1 MSHRPSGLEACRP
14 SALNSCGKGDLVCW
28 KHVSPYVSTLI
39 LDVGGYFFGPA
50 GLSLH
55 ESRWQ
60 LNKGKIKSKLT
71 SRERGDHS
79 VLGPYLMLDCPGFWW
94 PLGDVGEP

>member
-1 MSHRPSGLEACRP
+1 MLVGGHHGCGQDHSNHTLEISGNEVPPFWARSLGRP

-50 GLSLH
+50 GLFSH
-55 ESRWQ
+55 ESHW
-60 LNKGKIKSKLT
+60 
-71 SRERGDHS
+71 
-79 VLGPYLMLDCPGFWW
+79 
-94 PLGDVGEP
+94 